1 MSETILH
8 IGGAKCASTYLQR
21 KVFCNTKKY
30 DFYGPK
36 SSVSGLFLDYCL
48 GETNIYPKFEDSE
61 SILLSHEGLSIY
73 ENLKGSYI
81 ADRMGSVVGEAEVI
95 YVIREQK
102 SWLVSRYYQDLENYM
117 GLYTDYYTF
126 KEWLNGDFH
135 DDLSMHSKNA
145 KAFLPLERIKYDNII
160 DKLRDNFGKVHVI
173 PMEVLKMNNKK
184 FLKNI
189 GKVLG
194 IEVEPEDRKVSN
206 RRIGVYEEKMEKS
219 LGFLMSNRKIARVVK
234 ELVKISSELFPYR
247 KGVKK
252 IDNNVID
259 IIKDTN
265 KKLIQMGVT
274 LTKKYIS

>member
-1 MSETILH
+1 MSKTILH

-21 KVFCNTKKY
+21 KVLCNTKKY

-36 SSVSGLFLDYCL
+36 SSVSSLFLDYCL
-48 GETNIYPKFEDSE
+48 EETNIYPKFDCSE
-61 SILLSHEGLSIY
+61 SIILSHEGLSIY
-73 ENLKGSYI
+73 ENLKGGYV
-81 ADRMGSVVGEAEVI
+81 ADRMGSVVGKAEVI

-135 DDLSMHSKNA
+135 DGLSMHSKNA
-145 KAFLPLERIKYDNII
+145 EAFLPLERIKYDNII
-160 DKLRDNFGKVHVI
+160 DKLRDNFGEVHVI
-173 PMEVLKMNNKK
+173 PMEVLKINNKN
-184 FLKNI
+184 FLKSI
-189 GKVLG
+189 SKILDVK
-194 IEVEPEDRKVSN
+194 VEPEDREVSN

-234 ELVKISSELFPYR
+234 ELVKISSELFPYK

-252 IDNNVID
+252 IDNNVVN
-259 IIKDTN
+259 IIRSTN
-265 KKLIQMGVT
+265 RKLIQMDVN
-274 LTKKYIS
+274 LTKEYIS